1 MPEPVTAKKTA
12 VIYARVSTA
21 RQAED
26 ELPIES
32 QLEQCRNKARDI
44 GAEIV
49 GTFVDPGISGR
60 DENRPAFIE
69 AIGTCRDQRVTYFIT
84 WNTKR
89 FARNAVYAELRKR
102 DLDKIGTKVI
112 YCTVEID
119 RSTASGILFDG
130 MLGLIDEHYSRV
142 NSEDTTRSMMKN
154 ARDGFWN
161 GGCTPYGYRSMPA
174 PQNPR
179 RKMLE
184 PVPEEAWIVGQI
196 FTWRTSGVG
205 ARVIAGRLNKA
216 GYQLRGRRWN
226 ASTVHFVLRNPAVN
240 GFVCFGKFSGN
251 ARRPRDQWIMV
262 KSHPPIVDDDLWNK
276 VQAMMD
282 EGTPHPGGSDSST
295 HLFTGLAKC
304 GHCGAGMQME
314 TAKGRSQRY
323 AYYNCGAWLKTRACR
338 SHRRRADHFDEWMLD
353 TIITKVFTQEV
364 LREVAIELNAEC
376 GTWAQEQREKTRALQ
391 AQLADTDRR
400 KSKIMEIFEL
410 HGRDAPNMADLTD
423 RLRTLTK
430 ASKALAT
437 EITALDAQEPPLF
450 QAGEAEL
457 EAVRQVIAEIVQ
469 DRSDV
474 RRARAL
480 LARLLEAV
488 VITSDSAEIVYRT
501 GLLASRPVHSV
512 EKWLGG
518 LNALG
523 TRRLIFPLPERLR
536 RAA

>member
-1 MPEPVTAKKTA
+1 VKTA

-32 QLEQCRNKARDI
+32 QLEQCRAKARALE
-44 GAEIV
+44 AEIV

-142 NSEDTTRSMMKN
+142 NSEDTTRSMLKN

-161 GGCTPYGYRSMPA
+161 GGCTPFGYRSVPA
-174 PQNPR
+174 PHNPR

-184 PVPEEAWIVGQI
+184 PVPAEAWLVGEI
-196 FTWRTSGVG
+196 FRWRAAGAGV
-205 ARVIAGRLNKA
+205 RVIAGRLNKS
-216 GYQLRGRRWN
+216 GFKIRGRRWN
-226 ASTVHFVLRNPAVN
+226 ASTLHFLLRNPALN
-240 GFVCFGKFSGN
+240 GFVCFGKNSGN
-251 ARRPRDQWIMV
+251 TKRPRDQWIMV
-262 KSHPPIVDDDLWNK
+262 KSHQALVDDDLWNK

-282 EGTPHPGGSDSST
+282 EGTPHPGGADSST

-304 GHCGAGMQME
+304 GHCGAAMQME

-338 SHRRRADHFDEWMLD
+338 SHRRRADQLDEWLLD
-353 TIITKVFTQEV
+353 TIITKVFTEDV

-376 GTWAQEQREKTRALQ
+376 GTWAQEKREKLRALQ
-391 AQLADTDRR
+391 VQLADTNRR
-400 KSKIMEIFEL
+400 KANLFEILEL
-410 HGRDAPNMADLTD
+410 HGRDAPNMGDLAE
-423 RLRTLTK
+423 RLQALTK
-430 ASKALAT
+430 ASRALAN
-437 EITALDAQEPPLF
+437 EIADLDAQEPPLF
-450 QAGEAEL
+450 QAGAPEL

-488 VITSDSAEIVYRT
+488 VIRSDSAEIVYRT

-523 TRRLIFPLPERLR
+523 TRRLIFPLPEGLR